1 MQQLESCL
9 DDKEGFAPEV
19 ECQAGPVGPPYLAL
33 VVAELRTPSA
43 GSVQFQTVP
52 VDPLLGPTRSAVYFG
67 ATVKLP
73 LFSGPVP

>member
-1 MQQLESCL
+1 MTMRASPPRWSARRVLL
-9 DDKEGFAPEV
+9 D
-19 ECQAGPVGPPYLAL
+19 PPYLAL
-33 VVAELRTPSA
+33 VVTELRTPSA